1 MKLGPQVSNL
11 LAALESELSKTA
23 WYDFGLRRLLA
34 IIKMSHAILESSESK
49 SEEDA
54 VVQALILM
62 NGAPL
67 VE

>member
-1 MKLGPQVSNL
+1 MKLGPQVSSH
-11 LAALESELSKTA
+11 LAALESALSKTA

-34 IIKMSHAILESSESK
+34 IMKMSHAILESSESK